1 MTGNFFAM
9 MTADGWAIFS
19 VIAAVFSAGFYLV
32 NQYLRQPGHLLTFW
46 MRLMIVLGMAPMM
59 MHLVLPRDP
68 AFYGLVFL
76 SVLTGT
82 FADIRTMNASA
93 TFGGGV
99 VSRVMPLSVWGAFFL
114 WLPVHPETFTLYLA
128 HPLNTLGITIAL
140 GLCVFFAMR
149 MNRSPV
155 SKSAFMTML
164 PALLGYAA
172 ANVINKQAMH
182 YGLAT
187 QHLAGAVYGYM
198 FVQSAI
204 AVPLVGVYCLW
215 QHKKQP
221 PLLQNA
227 RPLIVAALLLAL
239 FWFCHMIY
247 KNYAM
252 AFTPNPAY
260 MAALGL
266 LSPVFISAFYFLTGH
281 REKTDVASGFGI
293 VFSALLL
300 AALTLR

>member
-1 MTGNFFAM
+1 MIQSFSAM

-32 NQYLRQPGHLLTFW
+32 NQYLRQPGHFVTFW
-46 MRLMIVLGMAPMM
+46 MRVMIVLGMAPMM
-59 MHLVLPRDP
+59 QHLSLPHDP
-68 AFYGLVFL
+68 AFYALVFL
-76 SVLTGT
+76 SVVTGT
-82 FADIRTMNASA
+82 FADIRAMNASA
-93 TFGGGV
+93 SFGGGV

-114 WLPVHPETFTLYLA
+114 WLPVHPETLKIYMA
-128 HPLNTLGITIAL
+128 HPLNTLGIAAAL
-140 GLCVFFAMR
+140 GLCVYFAMR
-149 MNRSPV
+149 MNRSDI
-155 SKSAFMTML
+155 SKSAFISML

-182 YGLAT
+182 YGFAAEN
-187 QHLAGAVYGYM
+187 LAGAVYGYM

-221 PLLQNA
+221 LLIQNP
-227 RPLIVAALLLAL
+227 RTLTIAALLLAL
-239 FWFCHMIY
+239 FWFCHMIF

-281 REKTDVASGFGI
+281 REKTDVVSGFGI
-293 VFSALLL
+293 VASALLL
-300 AALTLR
+300 AALTV